1 MTKEQIK
8 EMMSEAR
15 LMRMFNHPNVVKIYG
30 VAAGREPLMIVMELV
45 IWNLT
50 FFYTAAYNSKSGL
63 AQIILYWAQLNRFMR
78 LVYDVLEA
86 IIAENLSNLKDF

>member
-45 IWNLT
+45 I
-50 FFYTAAYNSKSGL
+50 
-63 AQIILYWAQLNRFMR
+63 
-78 LVYDVLEA
+78 
-86 IIAENLSNLKDF
+86 